1 MYQRASGVTTQ
12 SSGRPPATR
21 ACAADFGRW
30 MAVNPTGILMRG
42 SFGRGI
48 GKIFFALVEAALS
61 SCSTQ
66 AVAPATS
73 SPVHPALHVGEF
85 YGAARARLVAAGWQP
100 LPNCNK
106 GFVCFGPD
114 YPELATNLS
123 TGANCGS
130 FSKTVERVT
139 ICTQV
144 EPDAIFV
151 KTFSFHR

>member
-1 MYQRASGVTTQ
+1 
-12 SSGRPPATR
+12 
-21 ACAADFGRW
+21 
-30 MAVNPTGILMRG
+30 MRENFD
-42 SFGRGI
+42 SGI
-48 GKIFFALVEAALS
+48 GKIFLALVAVTLS

-66 AVAPATS
+66 VVAPAAS
-73 SPVHPALHVGEF
+73 SPVHPVLHIGEF

-139 ICTQV
+139 ICTEV
-144 EPDAIFV
+144 VPDAIYV

>member
-1 MYQRASGVTTQ
+1 MH
-12 SSGRPPATR
+12 
-21 ACAADFGRW
+21 
-30 MAVNPTGILMRG
+30 G
-42 SFGRGI
+42 SFRSGI
-48 GKIFFALVEAALS
+48 GKIFFTLVATTLS

-66 AVAPATS
+66 AVTPATP
-73 SPVHPALHVGEF
+73 SPIHPVLRAGEF

-130 FSKTVERVT
+130 FSKTAERVT

>member
-1 MYQRASGVTTQ
+1 
-12 SSGRPPATR
+12 
-21 ACAADFGRW
+21 
-30 MAVNPTGILMRG
+30 MRESLG
-42 SFGRGI
+42 GGI
-48 GKIFFALVEAALS
+48 GKTSLALVAATLS

-66 AVAPATS
+66 VVAPAAS
-73 SPVHPALHVGEF
+73 SPVHPALRVGEF
-85 YGAARARLVAAGWQP
+85 YGAARARLVAAGWHP

-144 EPDAIFV
+144 VPDAIFV